1 MMWWSD
7 HGWGWWPLM
16 PLVMLVFWAAVI
28 WLVVTVVRHASTPT
42 SPPHATAD
50 AEQTLAERYARG
62 EIDED
67 EYRHRLDV
75 LRQATHVG
83 EPR

>member
-1 MMWWSD
+1 MMWSD

-16 PLVMLVFWAAVI
+16 PLVILAFWAAVI
-28 WLVVTVVRHASTPT
+28 WLVVTLGRHAPT
-42 SPPHATAD
+42 AASPRSSAD
-50 AEQTLAERYARG
+50 AERTLAERYGRG

-67 EYRHRLDV
+67 DNRPRLDV
-75 LRQATHVG
+75 LREATTVG

>member
-7 HGWGWWPLM
+7 HGGWWQLM
-16 PLVMLVFWAAVI
+16 PLVMLAFWVAVI
-28 WLVVTVVRHASTPT
+28 WLVVTLVRRSPT
-42 SPPHATAD
+42 SASPHSSAD
-50 AEQTLAERYARG
+50 AERTLAERYARG

-75 LRQATHVG
+75 VRQAIHVG